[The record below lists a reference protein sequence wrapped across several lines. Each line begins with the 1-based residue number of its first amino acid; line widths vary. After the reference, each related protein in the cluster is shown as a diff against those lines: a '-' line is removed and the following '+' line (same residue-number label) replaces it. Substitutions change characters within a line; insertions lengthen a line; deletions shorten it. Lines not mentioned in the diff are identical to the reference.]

1 MRALSIESTRASL
14 RLMPSMFFL
23 HGAQANAQVSTTT
36 STASSTPAA
45 AAAEAA
51 GTQQHGATSTK
62 PASLSLQLEVVR
74 SISEVPAAEWDAV
87 AMTALPAPARR
98 GLTGSPSAAECP
110 SEGTA
115 EYEVNPFV
123 LHAFLSALE
132 TSGSVGRRRGW
143 VPCHLVVR
151 QAPATV
157 PADEGVA
164 TEGGEDH
171 EADAAG
177 GTGAAAAN
185 GTGAEDAAPES
196 AAAGAEAKGEAAAA
210 EDEGGAAAGPGQALE
225 AEAGTLL
232 GCCPLYMKGHSQ
244 GEYVFDHS
252 W

>member
-14 RLMPSMFFL
+14 RLMPSLFFL

-74 SISEVPAAEWDAV
+74 SISEVTAAEWDAV

-98 GLTGSPSAAECP
+98 GLTGNPSAAECP
-110 SEGTA
+110 PEGTA